1 MSRKAN
7 KQVCRDKGLELAA
20 GRVSEDARGEWAC
33 VRMWAATKGYCAYKP
48 NNGWLHDALVILEHE
63 VNERNPMVILSAVAQ
78 ELLMQAA
85 ESKFSAILVVDV
97 GALLKLRPDDETDF
111 DILGQESLSAQYGK
125 RFEKPVIRFLD
136 RMYLKEA
143 TLVGRGVL
151 CEFVLK
157 MMSPVASRALTE
169 KNVKRIVLIHPI
181 LRPAFINSDHMSDAA
196 AAKLTNVTLDAVYST
211 AKEQMRRDRI
221 LRHFCPNG
229 NSMTWAQHVDPQN
242 VGEILLA
249 TFMTERVGGGANE
262 ISEYDSERFD
272 ELGKSMFFAEV
283 RIVMDVRTKRD
294 KQLSIDVTVEIFAED
309 VEMMAAAGD
318 AGAALGGEGTGSIN
332 VAQCATVHAGLLLR
346 GNRCVLYRSTERARP
361 HMRVPFVIHD
371 EEEAAGGGGGG
382 AASGGAAAPTGR
394 KRGRLIA
401 MREISDLC
409 EIEAEEEVVP
419 LPAIPPVTIFKP
431 CGEPVVLIL
440 HALYA
445 VNPPPSSTSDD
456 GLLAEDPEWDEDYTY
471 DWYTFPR
478 AIAALKECGD
488 QATIVALQSLAYAL
502 KGAAMAGVLP
512 MKWGGVFGQEFA
524 GGADGEDAASSPPCE
539 EEECHAKA
547 KAAPPSSP

>member
-1 MSRKAN
+1 MALGGDSGSDGSELAGVADFRLGDRRSEL
-7 KQVCRDKGLELAA
+7 VLIGHRLDRDKLRRCLEACLVTDAEIASLGVPGLRRDQVGWCALPDPFELPEIDMFTMAKFLDSQGRSAESLEMFQEVLAA
-20 GRVSEDARGEWAC
+20 
-33 VRMWAATKGYCAYKP
+33 
-48 NNGWLHDALVILEHE
+48 
-63 VNERNPMVILSAVAQ
+63 SAV
-78 ELLMQAA
+78 ELGDSVEKHVGLG
-85 ESKFSAILVVDV
+85 SALS
-97 GALLKLRPDDETDF
+97 R
-111 DILGQESLSAQYGK
+111 LG
-125 RFEKPVIRFLD
+125 D
-136 RMYLKEA
+136 
-143 TLVGRGVL
+143 
-151 CEFVLK
+151 
-157 MMSPVASRALTE
+157 
-169 KNVKRIVLIHPI
+169 N
-181 LRPAFINSDHMSDAA
+181 AA
-196 AAKLTNVTLDAVYST
+196 AIEAFRAALRLDPDNTSA
-211 AKEQMRRDRI
+211 
-221 LRHFCPNG
+221 LCG
-229 NSMTWAQHVDPQN
+229 
-242 VGEILLA
+242 
-249 TFMTERVGGGANE
+249 
-262 ISEYDSERFD
+262 
-272 ELGKSMFFAEV
+272 LG
-283 RIVMDVRTKRD
+283 
-294 KQLSIDVTVEIFAED
+294 SIDV
-309 VEMMAAAGD
+309 
-318 AGAALGGEGTGSIN
+318 
-332 VAQCATVHAGLLLR
+332 AQRATVHAGLLLR
-346 GNRCVLYRSTERARP
+346 GNRCVLYRSMESARP

-371 EEEAAGGGGGG
+371 EEEATGGAAGGGGG

-394 KRGRLIA
+394 RRGRLIA

-409 EIEAEEEVVP
+409 EIDAEEEVVP
-419 LPAIPPVTIFKP
+419 LLAIPPVTIFKP